1 MIKLTNILK
10 EGANL
15 NEASP
20 ISFNEL
26 EPKVQSKIKYLEK
39 VVGGKHIAI
48 FDGIHGMIVYIKKP
62 SVGGSYR
69 FGASE
74 LNQLLKAQ
82 IRWVEGNK
90 NHVSIGF

>member
-1 MIKLTNILK
+1 MIKLTNILN

-48 FDGIHGMIVYIKKP
+48 FDGIHGMIVDIKK
-62 SVGGSYR
+62 SSMGGPYR
-69 FGASE
+69 FDASQ
-74 LNQLLKAQ
+74 LNQLLKVN
-82 IRWVEGNK
+82 IRWVEGDK
-90 NHVSIGF
+90 DGVSIGF